1 MEIVP
6 NPSETYALDT
16 PPGSTIAET
25 ATEHSSEPVSP
36 PRRFGDISGI
46 LADSAFAQALA
57 DEARPL
63 VNATAQG
70 IQAMSDAPSALRQAI
85 DPLVPR
91 VATLEMIT
99 NTRRPTW
106 IILPL
111 SLAKRSTNW
120 KSNLFPSSAS
130 KKGWTSWKQAAPQLV
145 PHLLMLDASHKL
157 GRSAEREKK
166 ATGQVAAALD
176 QPAKE
181 PEEEQVQMNGAG
193 LWAIVKG
200 LNACCLDI
208 SDGTLTTCAGQ
219 DPSGNYAA

>member
-91 VATLEMIT
+91 VATLENENKYTKANMDHIAAQLSQKIDELEKQSLSIISLKERLDKLEASSSSAGAPSAHAGRLPQT
-99 NTRRPTW
+99 GAFSSYLPAYSGSSVPPRCLYCCRPT
-106 IILPL
+106 
-111 SLAKRSTNW
+111 SR
-120 KSNLFPSSAS
+120 
-130 KKGWTSWKQAAPQLV
+130 
-145 PHLLMLDASHKL
+145 
-157 GRSAEREKK
+157 
-166 ATGQVAAALD
+166 
-176 QPAKE
+176 
-181 PEEEQVQMNGAG
+181 
-193 LWAIVKG
+193 
-200 LNACCLDI
+200 
-208 SDGTLTTCAGQ
+208 
-219 DPSGNYAA
+219 